1 MSHSLMEAVGFVAA
15 TLTTIAFLPQL
26 IRIWRLKSANDI
38 SASMYALFIVGLLTW
53 IAYGLSISAWPVVYA
68 NTLTA
73 AQAIAIL
80 VLKARYAARA
90 PA

>member
-1 MSHSLMEAVGFVAA
+1 MSHPIMEIVGYVAA

-26 IRIWRLKSANDI
+26 IRIWRLKSATDI
-38 SASMYALFIVGLLTW
+38 SASMYTLFIVGLLTW
-53 IAYGLSISAWPVVYA
+53 IAYGAAISAWPVVYA

-80 VLKARYAARA
+80 ILKARYAMRARA
-90 PA
+90 